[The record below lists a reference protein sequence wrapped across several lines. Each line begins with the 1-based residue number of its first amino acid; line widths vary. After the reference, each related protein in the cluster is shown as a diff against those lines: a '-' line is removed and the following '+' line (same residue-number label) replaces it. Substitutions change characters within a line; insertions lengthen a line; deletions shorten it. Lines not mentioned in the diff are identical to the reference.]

1 MGMAFRRAVGI
12 IPAIM
17 KIAVIIPSYK
27 VTRHME
33 AVLAGIPESIAH
45 ILVVDDCCPEGSG
58 EVAAKVA
65 DRRVEVI
72 RHAVNKGVGGA
83 VVTGYVRALDLG
95 CDICV
100 KMDGDGQ
107 MDPAE
112 LPRLIE
118 PLASGRVDYA
128 KGNRFRHLPELK
140 AMPPVRLLGNSALSF
155 LVKAASGQWGV
166 MDPTN
171 GYTAIHRRALE
182 ELDLDR
188 LAERYFFESDMLI
201 QLGMAGLPVEDVA
214 MPARYGDEESSL
226 SVAKVLRDFPPLLL
240 RGFLK
245 RLLFRYFIS
254 DFTIASLYLLIGV
267 PLLAFGL
274 VEGIGQWIASVA
286 SGVPRTA
293 GTVMLAAMPTIL
305 GFQLL
310 LQAIAHDVQ
319 SAPKAR
325 TASAPR

>member
-1 MGMAFRRAVGI
+1 
-12 IPAIM
+12 M
-17 KIAVIIPSYK
+17 KIAVVIPSYK
-27 VTRHME
+27 VSRHIE
-33 AVLAGIPESIAH
+33 GVLAGIPETIHH

-58 EVAAKVA
+58 EVAARSA
-65 DRRVEVI
+65 DPRVEVI
-72 RHAVNKGVGGA
+72 RHPVNKGVGGA
-83 VVTGYVRALDLG
+83 VVTGYARALDLG
-95 CDICV
+95 CDVVV

-112 LPRLIE
+112 LPRLIA
-118 PLASGRVDYA
+118 PLESGRVDYA

-140 AMPPVRLLGNSALSF
+140 SMPPVRLIGNSALSF

-182 ELDLDR
+182 ELELER
-188 LAERYFFESDMLI
+188 LSQRYFFESDMLI
-201 QLGMAGLPVEDVA
+201 QLGMAGLPVEDVP

-240 RGFLK
+240 RGFLR
-245 RLLFRYFIS
+245 RLLIRYFIS
-254 DFTIASLYLLIGV
+254 DFTIASLYILAGV

-274 VEGIGQWIASVA
+274 VEGVSQWVASVA

-319 SAPKAR
+319 AAPK
-325 TASAPR
+325 PRLPAN

>member
-1 MGMAFRRAVGI
+1 
-12 IPAIM
+12 M
-17 KIAVIIPSYK
+17 KIAVVIPSYK
-27 VTRHME
+27 VSRHIE
-33 AVLAGIPESIAH
+33 GVLAGIPETIHH

-58 EVAAKVA
+58 EVAARSA
-65 DRRVEVI
+65 DPRVEVI
-72 RHAVNKGVGGA
+72 RHPVNKGVGGA
-83 VVTGYVRALDLG
+83 VVTGYARALDLG
-95 CDICV
+95 CDVVV

-112 LPRLIE
+112 LPRLIA
-118 PLASGRVDYA
+118 PLESGRVDYA

-140 AMPPVRLLGNSALSF
+140 SMPPVRLIGNSALSF

-182 ELDLDR
+182 ELELER
-188 LAERYFFESDMLI
+188 LSERYFFESDMLI
-201 QLGMAGLPVEDVA
+201 QLGMAGLPVEDVP

-240 RGFLK
+240 RGFLR
-245 RLLFRYFIS
+245 RLLIRYFIS
-254 DFTIASLYLLIGV
+254 DFTIASLYILAGV

-274 VEGIGQWIASVA
+274 VEGVSQWVASVA

-319 SAPKAR
+319 AAPK
-325 TASAPR
+325 PRLPAN

>member
-1 MGMAFRRAVGI
+1 MT
-12 IPAIM
+12 
-17 KIAVIIPSYK
+17 IAVIIPCYK
-27 VTRHME
+27 VGRHIE
-33 AVLAGIPESIAH
+33 GVLAGIPPIIDH
-45 ILVVDDCCPEGSG
+45 ILVVDDCCPEDSG
-58 EVAAKVA
+58 GTAARVT
-65 DRRVEVI
+65 DPRVEII
-72 RHAVNKGVGGA
+72 RHPVNKGVGGA
-83 VVTGYVRALDLG
+83 VVTGYRRALELG

-118 PLASGRVDYA
+118 PLRSGRVDYA
-128 KGNRFRHLPELK
+128 KGNRFRHLHELK
-140 AMPPVRLLGNSALSF
+140 TMPPVRLFGNSALSF

-182 ELDLDR
+182 ELELER
-188 LAERYFFESDMLI
+188 LSERYFFESDLLI
-201 QLGMAGLPVEDVA
+201 QLGTAGLPVEDVA
-214 MPARYGDEESSL
+214 MPARYGDEQSSL

-240 RGFLK
+240 RGFLR
-245 RLLFRYFIS
+245 RLLIRYFIT
-254 DFTIASLYLLIGV
+254 DFTIASLYILAGV

-274 VEGIGQWIASVA
+274 IEGISQWLASEA

-310 LQAIAHDVQ
+310 LQAVAHDVQ
-319 SAPKAR
+319 A
-325 TASAPR
+325 APRARRRS

>member
-1 MGMAFRRAVGI
+1 MR
-12 IPAIM
+12 
-17 KIAVIIPSYK
+17 IAVVIPCFK
-27 VTRHME
+27 VGRHIQ
-33 AVLAGIPESIAH
+33 AVLAGIPATIAH

-58 EVAAKVA
+58 DRAAETA
-65 DRRVEVI
+65 DPRVEVI

-83 VVTGYVRALDLG
+83 VVSGYRRALELG
-95 CDICV
+95 CDICI

-118 PLASGRVDYA
+118 PLESGRVDYA
-128 KGNRFRHLPELK
+128 KGNRFRHLHELK
-140 AMPPVRLLGNSALSF
+140 AMPPVRLFGNSALSF

-171 GYTAIHRRALE
+171 GYTAIHRRALD
-182 ELDLDR
+182 ELELGR

-214 MPARYGDEESSL
+214 MPARYGDEQSSL
-226 SVAKVLRDFPPLLL
+226 SIARVLRDFPPLLL
-240 RGFLK
+240 KGFLR
-245 RLLFRYFIS
+245 RLLMRYFIS
-254 DFTIASLYLLIGV
+254 DFNIASLYLLIGV

-274 VEGIGQWIASVA
+274 VEGVAQWIASVA

-319 SAPKAR
+319 SAPKPR
-325 TASAPR
+325 SAAN